1 MRSKEFFNNYDK
13 RIIKEIMNLMI
24 PENEEIAAA
33 GDKGLIGK
41 LEKLFFDSE
50 LHINSIK
57 RVLNAINLNTD
68 ARLSGSFFSLSKEK
82 KIEILKTLE
91 KNMLDDFHI
100 LKECIFGTYYS
111 DNEVIKKIG
120 WDNDFINK
128 TKFEEF
134 TLKPNIL
141 DKVKKISP
149 FWRKI

>member
-1 MRSKEFFNNYDK
+1 MSSNEFLNNYGK
-13 RIIKEIMNLMI
+13 RIIKEIMNIMI

-33 GDKGLIGK
+33 GNNRLIGK

-57 RVLNAINLNTD
+57 KILNAINLNTD
-68 ARLSGSFFSLSKEK
+68 ARLSGSFFSLNKEK
-82 KIEILKTLE
+82 KIEILKSLE
-91 KNMLDDFHI
+91 KNMFDDFHI

-111 DNEVIKKIG
+111 DDEVIKKIG

-128 TKFEEF
+128 TEF
-134 TLKPNIL
+134 GEYTLKPNLL